1 MNAGIFDVRI
11 TIQRATQVVST
22 SSGAR
27 VPTWSNYQ
35 TIWAGRKEQPSTQET
50 INADRRENKQIYI
63 FTIRYNSAV
72 TVRDRVLHDG
82 SYFNILSISEM
93 KGRKMYQELLCE
105 LTQ

>member
-72 TVRDRVLHDG
+72 TVCDRVLHDG
-82 SYFNILSISEM
+82 SYFNILSISEV